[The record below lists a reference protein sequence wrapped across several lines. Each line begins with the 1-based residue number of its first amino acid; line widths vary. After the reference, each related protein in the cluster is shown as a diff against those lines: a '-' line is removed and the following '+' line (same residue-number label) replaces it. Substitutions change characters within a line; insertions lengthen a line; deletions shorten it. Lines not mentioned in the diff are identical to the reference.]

1 MSDLSFWVTML
12 LNGLSI
18 GSAYALFAV
27 GLAIIFGVARV
38 VNFAHG
44 DFYMIGGYLAVFAAG
59 GLGLGFWGA
68 MVVSTLGLAVLG
80 LVAYYLL
87 FRRFINNSRAEMAIV
102 STLGLGL
109 MLQYGVLEFAG
120 GDARRL
126 QTTMTSET
134 VSLGLADI
142 SIARLAVIG
151 LSALAIGVLAVWLKW
166 SRPGRAIRA
175 ISQSREAAE
184 VVGISA
190 DRMSALAITVGLGLA
205 GVAAAALTPLYGVF
219 PFVGQVL
226 VMKAFAIVVLAG
238 FGSLPGTAVAAVG
251 VGIAESIAGGLGSA
265 ALQNSAAFIILIV
278 ALVLRPQ
285 GLFGKGAR
293 VA

>member
-1 MSDLSFWVTML
+1 MSDLSFWATTL

-59 GLGLGFWGA
+59 TLGLGFWGA
-68 MVVSTLGLAVLG
+68 MLVSTLGLAALG
-80 LVAYYLL
+80 LASYYLL

-109 MLQYGVLEFAG
+109 MFQYGALEFAG

-126 QTTMTSET
+126 QTSMTSMSIPLGPAEL
-134 VSLGLADI
+134 SL
-142 SIARLAVIG
+142 SRLVVIG
-151 LSALAIGVLAVWLKW
+151 LSAVSIGVLAAWLKW
-166 SRPGRAIRA
+166 SRSGRALRA
-175 ISQSREAAE
+175 ISQNREAAE

-190 DRMSALAITVGLGLA
+190 DRMSAVAVIVGLGLA

-238 FGSLPGTAVAAVG
+238 FGSLPGTAVAAIG
-251 VGIAESIAGGLGSA
+251 VGIAESVAGGLGSA
-265 ALQNSAAFIILIV
+265 AMQNSAAFIILII

-285 GLFGKGAR
+285 GIFGKGAR
-293 VA
+293 VS

>member
-1 MSDLSFWVTML
+1 MSDLSFWATML

-59 GLGLGFWGA
+59 GLGLGFWGG

-126 QTTMTSET
+126 ETSMTSRT

-142 SIARLAVIG
+142 SLARLMVIG
-151 LSALAIGVLAVWLKW
+151 LSAVAIASLAMWLRW
-166 SRPGRAIRA
+166 SRSGRAIRA

-205 GVAAAALTPLYGVF
+205 GVAAAALTPMYGVF

-238 FGSLPGTAVAAVG
+238 FGSLPGTAVAALG
-251 VGIAESIAGGLGSA
+251 VGLAESIAGGLGSA
-265 ALQNSAAFIILIV
+265 ALQNSAAFIILII

-285 GLFGKGAR
+285 GLFGKGVR